1 MDAALDSGVRRSP
14 RRDFRLAP
22 AGRFGRL
29 AAVVAVVTLALLWML
44 GGTVPAEAASTPA
57 PSAPVTA
64 APATTSPT
72 GDANTGPAAPTGS
85 TAATGTVVVSLAPDS
100 AGVLAAGADLAVT
113 VSIANTTGS
122 ALPPGSIH
130 LWLDRT
136 PLSTRDD
143 LSTWLTPSTSSTQS
157 RDSVATDVAAPGLA
171 AGATGTFRATLPAAE
186 LRLNTFGAYGI
197 EATYTAETTL
207 VDTRNTVVWSA
218 GSPER
223 ETSVAAIMP
232 LTAPAGA
239 QGLLTAAELNTY
251 TSAGGVLARKLD
263 SVVDRPVTLAI
274 DPMVIVSI
282 RVLGTA
288 APQSSLDWLARLAS
302 ATNPTF
308 PLSYADSDIAI
319 ERQAGAANL
328 LTPTSFDYALS
339 SANFQVTPTPDPFA
353 LPGQVA
359 TDAAG
364 TGSGSATTTTTS
376 TSTSTGATAA
386 PATPGSTPT
395 PTTAPAPGSLPTLA
409 DLTAWNYTRTDVAWP
424 AAGTVTTDDL
434 NFFAAAGLGTS
445 ILSTD
450 NVALPA
456 SEDNLTPSAPA
467 TIGDKSAVLVDAG
480 LSDALQTA
488 AAATTDTGLDAALAE
503 VSGMLAIADA
513 EGGQGPPALVVDLG
527 RQAPATAFGV
537 GRALD
542 LVESLP
548 WSANRGLSDVLSV
561 PSLGVS
567 VKNSDEPATRRDTVA
582 AMLDFERQVGDFASV
597 LATPELLTGRQR
609 ATLLAVLAQSWSA
622 DPTGRTAA
630 EADYANLTTTTLD
643 SVKIIDGS
651 NINLFATSSEVPVL
665 ISNDLNQ
672 PVTVELQVTPSN
684 GRLVVEPG
692 RIEVVV
698 EAKSQKTAR
707 VPVKAAVASGQ
718 VDLRLEIFSPSGVSI
733 NQAAP
738 RQINVSADWEG
749 IGTIVIGVLAAALL
763 AFGIVRQVLKRRR
776 AKAACAAESVS
787 PARASD
793 SPPAAPDAP
802 PTESGSDG

>member
-14 RRDFRLAP
+14 RRAFRLAA
-22 AGRFGRL
+22 AGRFRRL

-44 GGTVPAEAASTPA
+44 GGTAPAEAASTPA
-57 PSAPVTA
+57 PP
-64 APATTSPT
+64 APATTPPA
-72 GDANTGPAAPTGS
+72 GDVNTGPAAAPGS

-100 AGVLAAGADLAVT
+100 AGVLATGADLAVT
-113 VSIANTTGS
+113 VSVANTTGS
-122 ALPPGSIH
+122 AMAPGSIH

-157 RDSVATDVAAPGLA
+157 RDSVATDVSTPGLA
-171 AGATGTFRATLPAAE
+171 AGATGTFRATLPAAA
-186 LRLNTFGAYGI
+186 LGLSTFGAYGI
-197 EATYTAETTL
+197 EATYAADTTL
-207 VDTRNTVVWSA
+207 VDTRNTVVWAA

-232 LTAPAGA
+232 LTAPAGV
-239 QGLLTAAELNTY
+239 QGLLTAAELDSY
-251 TSAGGVLARKLD
+251 TSTGGVLARKLD

-319 ERQAGAANL
+319 ERQAGATSL
-328 LTPTSFDYALS
+328 LAPTSFDYALS
-339 SANFQVTPTPDPFA
+339 SANFQGTPTPDPFA

-359 TDAAG
+359 TDASG
-364 TGSGSATTTTTS
+364 TGSGTAGSNN
-376 TSTSTGATAA
+376 ATASPTTA
-386 PATPGSTPT
+386 GSTPA
-395 PTTAPAPGSLPTLA
+395 PTTAPAPGALPTLA
-409 DLTAWNYTRTDVAWP
+409 DLTAWKYTRTDLAWP

-456 SEDNLTPSAPA
+456 SEDDLTPSAPA

-503 VSGMLAIADA
+503 VSGMLAIVDA
-513 EGGQGPPALVVDLG
+513 QGGQAPPALVVDLG

-567 VKNSDEPATRRDTVA
+567 VKNSDEPSTRRDTVA
-582 AMLDFERQVGDFASV
+582 AMLEFERQVGNFASV
-597 LATPELLTGRQR
+597 LAAPELLTGRQR

-622 DPTGRTAA
+622 DPTGRTGA
-630 EADYANLTTTTLD
+630 EGDYANLTTTVLD

-776 AKAACAAESVS
+776 AKAVRAAESQ
-787 PARASD
+787 
-793 SPPAAPDAP
+793 SPPKAPDAPAPAPDAP
-802 PTESGSDG
+802 PTESGFHG